1 MSRTIE
7 LPDAVYAALEKAAQ
21 ADGTTAA
28 EWVAAQIPAATGASG
43 ETIRAKQDW
52 LDRDFL
58 KTYAQDADDSVN
70 LDEVR
75 RAMAKIPG
83 RLADDIRAQRDE
95 R

>member
-7 LPDAVYAALEKAAQ
+7 LPDPVYAALEQAAR
-21 ADGTTAA
+21 ANGTTPA
-28 EWVAAQIPAATGASG
+28 EWIAAHIPAATPADG
-43 ETIRAKQDW
+43 ETAPPKREW

-58 KTYAQDADDSVN
+58 KIYAQHADDSIS

-83 RLADDIRAQRDE
+83 RLADDIRAERDE

>member
-1 MSRTIE
+1 MSRSIE
-7 LPDAVYAALEKAAQ
+7 LPDAVYAALEKTAQ
-21 ADGTTAA
+21 ANGTTAA
-28 EWVAAQIPAATGASG
+28 DWIAAQIPAMPPTNG
-43 ETIRAKQDW
+43 ETFSPRQEW

-58 KTYAQDADDSVN
+58 KTYAQDADDSVT

-83 RLADDIRAQRDE
+83 RLVDDIRAERDE